1 MDVAPME
8 KEEIKA
14 PREVVWLLE
23 ANKEVMDR
31 FDKELGQA
39 KTVSM
44 KIDTG
49 EHPPVKLKP
58 YRVPLHRKIWWNR
71 PSKRCWTQKL

>member
-1 MDVAPME
+1 
-8 KEEIKA
+8 
-14 PREVVWLLE
+14 
-23 ANKEVMDR
+23 MDR

-49 EHPPVKLKP
+49 EHLPVKLKP
-58 YRVPLHRKIWWNR
+58 YRVPLHKNVGRRNYRTVTVTVEFSDNYLGKV
-71 PSKRCWTQKL
+71 KRWLQIMCGLQKVK